1 MQKTMKFIIST
12 LASAVI
18 LTGCSYS
25 QKQQSNFDIKKIA
38 VGTNAASVEVADF
51 NKDGKPDIVV
61 AHTADNDNAVAN
73 IENSSIT
80 ILLNTGK
87 RKFTQAVG
95 SPFYAGNFPNDI
107 NIADFNKDG
116 NLDIGLANH
125 VRKYFTV
132 LLGNGK
138 GQFSP
143 APHSP
148 FAVQVKPHTHG
159 IISADFNHDGNLDI
173 ATDSWAVD
181 SIVILN
187 GDGKGNF
194 TNPVYYAVGKHPY
207 ERLRT
212 ADFNKDGKPD
222 IVTTNLN
229 GNSVTILLGDGNGN
243 FSTHL
248 FDAGNTPFGVATGD
262 LNGDGNIDLAVVNA
276 PTISGGKTGKD
287 GLTILLGDGNG
298 NFSILHGSPFETG
311 LGPTRV
317 AVGDLNNDGV
327 NDIAVSNYKSD
338 FVSVYY
344 MSKNGVQSSIQL
356 PIGKHSDGIAIF
368 DIDGDGKKD
377 IIATSPD
384 DNNVVI
390 FFGK

>member
-1 MQKTMKFIIST
+1 MKVIFST
-12 LASAVI
+12 LASVVT
-18 LTGCSYS
+18 LTGCSYT
-25 QKQQSNFDIKKIA
+25 QKQQSNFNIKKIA
-38 VGTNAASVEVADF
+38 VGKSASSVEVADF
-51 NKDGKPDIVV
+51 NKDGKPDIVI
-61 AHTADNDNAVAN
+61 AHTADNDKAVAN
-73 IENSSIT
+73 MENSSIT
-80 ILLNTGK
+80 ILLNAGK
-87 RKFTQAVG
+87 REFTQAKR
-95 SPFYAGNFPNDI
+95 SPFYAGDFPNDI

-116 NLDIGLANH
+116 NLDIALANH
-125 VRKYFTV
+125 VKKYFTV

-138 GQFSP
+138 GQFSE

-148 FAVQVKPHTHG
+148 FTVQVKPHPHG
-159 IISADFNHDGNLDI
+159 IISADFNGDEYLDI
-173 ATDSWAVD
+173 ATDSWGVD
-181 SIVILN
+181 SIVILS
-187 GDGKGNF
+187 GDGKGDF
-194 TNPVYYAVGKHPY
+194 KNPAYYATGKHPY

-212 ADFNKDGKPD
+212 ADFNKDSKPD
-222 IVTTNLN
+222 IVTTNLD
-229 GNSVTILLGDGNGN
+229 GNSVTILLGDGRGN

-248 FDAGNTPFGVATGD
+248 FDAGSNPFGVATGD

-276 PTISGGKTGKD
+276 PTISAGKPGKD

-298 NFSILHGSPFETG
+298 NFSRLKGSPFETG

-317 AVGDLNNDGV
+317 AIGDLNNDGI
-327 NDIAVSNYKSD
+327 NDIAVSNYKSN
-338 FVSVYY
+338 FISVYY

>member
-1 MQKTMKFIIST
+1 MKVIIST
-12 LASAVI
+12 FVLLVILAS
-18 LTGCSYS
+18 CSFS
-25 QKQQSNFDIKKIA
+25 QKQKSNFDIKTIA
-38 VGTNAASVEVADF
+38 VGKGAASVEIADF
-51 NKDGKPDIVV
+51 NKDGKPDIAV

-87 RKFTQAVG
+87 REFTQATG
-95 SPFYAGNFPNDI
+95 SPFYAGHFPNDI
-107 NIADFNKDG
+107 TIADFNKDG
-116 NLDIGLANH
+116 NLDIALANH
-125 VRKYFTV
+125 IKKYFTV

-138 GQFSP
+138 GQFQE

-148 FAVQVKPHTHG
+148 FAVQVKPHPHG
-159 IISADFNHDGNLDI
+159 IISADFNSDGNLDI
-173 ATDSWAVD
+173 ATDSWSVD
-181 SIVILN
+181 SIVILS
-187 GDGKGNF
+187 GDGKGDF
-194 TNPVYYAVGKHPY
+194 KNPVYYATGKHPY
-207 ERLRT
+207 QRLRT

-377 IIATSPD
+377 IIATSSD
-384 DNNVVI
+384 DNNVTI